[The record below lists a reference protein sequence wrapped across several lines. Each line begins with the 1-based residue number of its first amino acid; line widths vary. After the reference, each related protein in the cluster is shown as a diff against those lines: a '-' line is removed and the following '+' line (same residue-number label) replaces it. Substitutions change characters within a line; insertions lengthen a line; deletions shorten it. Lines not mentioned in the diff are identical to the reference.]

1 MPATS
6 TVSVQTKVLEGDFQE
21 IHFRPGVPGVI
32 GVSSVPSTTKPR
44 SELGQLAVIAVQ
56 RPGNTNPLARVTYKV
71 NNPSPLLLSYHP
83 TAADLVTPGDW
94 TCIVS
99 NESLDA
105 ITFSTDVTFPIDIP
119 LATASI
125 DIEFLNLVLS
135 KVVDAAAIQ
144 IHIESSDDG
153 IPRSHLSLSLD
164 VAALSKLPAFSQF
177 NIPNQEKTALGIPF
191 VYRILN
197 LDSDPAYPIVFF
209 STDPALKVEMRFDT
223 TNAKLVAQNL
233 PAPDIN
239 IEFFNIE
246 ITISFDGSFQPVCN
260 AIAHLAFDNIDF
272 SSDVAS
278 GAQDAINPYIQQ
290 SPAFAPLRDK
300 KQVRGLI
307 DSLFIDMMRLG
318 KPAQIQIQSY
328 RVDGQTLTVTYF
340 LRPT

>member
-1 MPATS
+1 
-6 TVSVQTKVLEGDFQE
+6 
-21 IHFRPGVPGVI
+21 
-32 GVSSVPSTTKPR
+32 
-44 SELGQLAVIAVQ
+44 
-56 RPGNTNPLARVTYKV
+56 
-71 NNPSPLLLSYHP
+71 
-83 TAADLVTPGDW
+83 
-94 TCIVS
+94 
-99 NESLDA
+99 
-105 ITFSTDVTFPIDIP
+105 
-119 LATASI
+119 
-125 DIEFLNLVLS
+125 VLS

-144 IHIESSDDG
+144 VHIESSDDG

-223 TNAKLVAQNL
+223 ANAKLVAQNL

-300 KQVRGLI
+300 KQVRALI